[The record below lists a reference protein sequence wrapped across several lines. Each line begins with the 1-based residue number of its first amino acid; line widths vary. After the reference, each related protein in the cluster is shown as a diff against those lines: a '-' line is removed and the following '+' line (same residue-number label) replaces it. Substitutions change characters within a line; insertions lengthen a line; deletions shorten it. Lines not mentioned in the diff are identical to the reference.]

1 VEDVLFPSV
10 TFSPWCGD
18 IRSIVVIGDDAHVI
32 NNGNPTRFPHCACGG
47 GCIADMNSALPTD
60 VPDAHR
66 LARHRAWSSP
76 QRRNLAGACLAHL
89 LHDGYTDQLYALL
102 PVWQS
107 QFGLSYAGLALVR
120 ALYYGTMGGLQV
132 PGDRLMARLSPR
144 SALALATLIA
154 AAGFLVVALPWGFPG
169 LCAGL
174 ILAGVGS
181 SVQHP
186 RASLL
191 VTNTYGQTSRGPL
204 GIYNFAGDLGKA
216 IFPAAVALLLPV
228 IAWRSAVGIMAFIG
242 LAVAVGLLALVPRR
256 PFIAPIEVESTAT
269 RRGGSG
275 FGLLLTIGALDTAT
289 RMGYLLFLPFL
300 LHTRGGT
307 DSVVGLGLA
316 LLFIGGALGKAACGW
331 LGQHLGV
338 VWSVIATEV
347 ATALLITVTLILPLA
362 PMLAVLPLLGIVLNG
377 TSSVLYGTVPDLAPK
392 GDIGRAFALFYT
404 GVIGAG
410 GLAPIVYGAIADHSN
425 RTVGILAAASTAA
438 VIVPLV
444 LVLRRRSAIS
454 NRAY

>member
-1 VEDVLFPSV
+1 MRMQSTSAADLLP
-10 TFSPWCGD
+10 
-18 IRSIVVIGDDAHVI
+18 IR
-32 NNGNPTRFPHCACGG
+32 RE
-47 GCIADMNSALPTD
+47 
-60 VPDAHR
+60 
-66 LARHRAWSSP
+66 AWSSP
-76 QRRNLAGACLAHL
+76 QRRNLAGACLAHM

-107 QFGLSYAGLALVR
+107 EFGLSYAGLAMVR
-120 ALYYGTMGGLQV
+120 ALYYATMGGLQV
-132 PGDRLMARLSPR
+132 PGDRLIARLGPR
-144 SALALATLIA
+144 AALALATFVA
-154 AAGFLVVALPWGFPG
+154 AAGYLVMALPWGFPG

-174 ILAGVGS
+174 ILAGIGS

-191 VTNTYGQTSRGPL
+191 VTNTYGKASRGPL

-216 IFPAAVALLLPV
+216 AFPAVAALLLTV
-228 IAWRSAVGIMAFIG
+228 VAWRPVVGIMAFVG
-242 LAVAVGLLALVPRR
+242 LAAAVALLALVPRQ
-256 PFIAPIEVESTAT
+256 PFIAPVEDKSTAKG
-269 RRGGSG
+269 RGGSG

-307 DSVVGLGLA
+307 EALVGLGLA

-338 VWSVIATEV
+338 VWSVIVTEA
-347 ATALLITVTLILPLA
+347 ATALLMTATLMLPLA
-362 PMLAVLPLLGIVLNG
+362 PMLAVLPLLGVVLNG

-392 GDIGRAFALFYT
+392 GDIGRGFALFYT

-410 GLAPIVYGAIADHSN
+410 GLAPIAYGAIADHSN
-425 RTVGILAAASTAA
+425 RTVGILAAALTAA
-438 VIVPLV
+438 VVIPLV
-444 LVLRRRSAIS
+444 LALRPTLEHERGASRSK
-454 NRAY
+454 NYERKGN